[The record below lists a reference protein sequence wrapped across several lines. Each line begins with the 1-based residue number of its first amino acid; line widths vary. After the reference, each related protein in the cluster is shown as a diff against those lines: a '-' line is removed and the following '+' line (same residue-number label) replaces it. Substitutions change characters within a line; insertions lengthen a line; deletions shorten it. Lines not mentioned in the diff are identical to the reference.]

1 MPILDKPLEELRVY
15 NGSSPCPADID
26 EYWDNAVAEMKAV
39 ERNIELKEAKFSFPG
54 FECRDMYFTGVKG
67 ARIHAK
73 LVKPLNIPE
82 PMPAIVH
89 FHGYSGKAHD
99 WLGLISYAACGFCVA
114 GLDCRGQA
122 GESEDVGGVVGNTL
136 HGHIIRGLD
145 NDDPNELLFRHIF
158 LDTAELADIVM
169 SLPYVNEKRVMAMGG
184 SQGGGLTLACAS
196 LEPRIYKAAPTYPFL
211 SDYKRVWDMD
221 LDERAYVELKEYF
234 RNFDPRHERENEIF
248 EKLGYIDIQNITKRI
263 KAKIMMFTA
272 LRDDVCPPSTQFAAY
287 NKITSPKQVKIY
299 PDFGHEGLP
308 ENGEMAMQFFLED

>member
-1 MPILDKPLEELRVY
+1 MPILDKPIEELYTY

-26 EYWDNAVAEMKAV
+26 EYWDKAIAEMKMTD
-39 ERNIELKEAKFSFPG
+39 RNLEFKKAEYRFPG
-54 FECRDMYFTGVKG
+54 FECDDMYFTGVKG

-73 LVKPLNIPE
+73 FVKPLNKPE
-82 PMPAIVH
+82 PMPAIVA
-89 FHGYSGKAHD
+89 FHGYSGKAWD
-99 WLGLISYAACGFCVA
+99 WLGLISCAACGFCVA
-114 GLDCRGQA
+114 SLDCRGQA
-122 GESEDVGGVVGNTL
+122 GESEDVGGVIGNTL

-145 NDDPNELLFRHIF
+145 NDDPQELLFRHIF

-169 SLPYVNEKRVMAMGG
+169 SLPYVNEKRVMAIGG

-196 LEPRIYKAAPTYPFL
+196 LEPRIYKAAPSFPFL

-221 LDERAYVELKEYF
+221 MDERAYVELKEYF
-234 RNFDPRHERENEIF
+234 RHFDPRHERENEIF

-263 KAKIMMFTA
+263 KAKVMMFTG

-308 ENGEMAMQFFLED
+308 DSGELAMQFFLED